1 MAVNRPILEEVLAL
15 RRRHAAIL
23 GYPSWAHYQIE
34 PKMAHTPERVADF
47 HASLIPPLQRLA
59 AAEYAEMSGM
69 LLADTGD
76 PTLRVWDVAYYDQ
89 RIRAEHH
96 GVDPEE
102 VSAYLPLE
110 RVFDGLLAL
119 TEEVFGLRY
128 VEVVEPYAW
137 HPDVRL
143 FEVLDGGSGA
153 HLGWFY
159 ADLHPRPGKFGHAM
173 AWPVTLARHGRT
185 GQREGGVS
193 AIVAN
198 LPRSTPT
205 EPALLRHDDMD
216 LLFHEFGHVLHE
228 VLGTNAYFG
237 TSMEGLESD
246 FPEAISQIMENWA
259 WAPPI
264 LVRVSRHHRHGT
276 PMPTELAERV
286 AASRTVNLGSRYLVI
301 FAEPGEF
308 DLTVHGPV
316 AVDLDAAVVAS
327 YGVRGLPDVEGTFWP
342 ASFAHLVG
350 GYDAGYYG
358 YLWSLVYGYDLWS
371 RFEAEGIVNP
381 EVGAAFRRDLFEPG
395 SSRKAE
401 ELVEA
406 FLGRPSDDR
415 AFLRLTGISG

>member
-1 MAVNRPILEEVLAL
+1 M
-15 RRRHAAIL
+15 
-23 GYPSWAHYQIE
+23 
-34 PKMAHTPERVADF
+34 ADF
-47 HASLIPPLQRLA
+47 HAGLIPPLARLA
-59 AAEYAEMSGM
+59 AAEYARMSEM

-76 PTLRVWDVAYYDQ
+76 PSLRLWDVDYYDQ

-110 RVFDGLLAL
+110 SVLDGLFRL

-128 VEVVEPYAW
+128 AEVAEPHAW

-143 FEVLDGGSGA
+143 FEVFDGASGA

-173 AWPVTLARHGRT
+173 AWPVTLARRGRS

-205 EPALLRHDDMD
+205 EPARLRHDDMD

-228 VLGTNAYFG
+228 VLGTNAYYG

-259 WAPPI
+259 WAPTI
-264 LVRVSRHHRHGT
+264 LVRVSRHHEHGT
-276 PMPTELAERV
+276 PMPVELAERV
-286 AASRTVNLGSRYLVI
+286 AASRNVNLGSRYLGI
-301 FAEPGEF
+301 FCALGEF
-308 DLTVHGPV
+308 DLSIHGPV
-316 AVDLDAAVVAS
+316 PVDLDAAVV
-327 YGVRGLPDVEGTFWP
+327 
-342 ASFAHLVG
+342 G
-350 GYDAGYYG
+350 GRRRSWA
-358 YLWSLVYGYDLWS
+358 
-371 RFEAEGIVNP
+371 AER
-381 EVGAAFRRDLFEPG
+381 RRDVLAGF
-395 SSRKAE
+395 
-401 ELVEA
+401 V
-406 FLGRPSDDR
+406 R
-415 AFLRLTGISG
+415 APHGGL